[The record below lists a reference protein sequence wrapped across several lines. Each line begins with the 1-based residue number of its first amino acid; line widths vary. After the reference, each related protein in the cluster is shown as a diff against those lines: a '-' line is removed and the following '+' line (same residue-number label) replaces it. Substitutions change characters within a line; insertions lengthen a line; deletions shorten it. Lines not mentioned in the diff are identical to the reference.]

1 MKICDHTT
9 LRITFGIWRENYD
22 HIKGMSVNI
31 GSFRNNLG
39 FMDTWIKKMLYETK
53 AHIRQTIILKVCTI
67 SA

>member
-39 FMDTWIKKMLYETK
+39 FMDTW
-53 AHIRQTIILKVCTI
+53 A
-67 SA
+67 